1 MLVDYKGNQ
10 TEYFTD
16 CVNDTINMTGGGMT
30 GPTLIKNS
38 LSIKR

>member
-10 TEYFTD
+10 TEYFAD